1 MCEEWTSGPYCTLCN
16 VSDGSRF
23 YSESRCMPCKDGLL
37 ADLLWKCGLIAV
49 GAVALLTILSRCKCY
64 ERTRCL
70 QRWFFKGVVMYGQL
84 DMRAKFKQY
93 ATQASNPR
101 LADPRQV
108 CCSHVLTS
116 PWTGLID
123 GGHSYRLASRDFKTL
138 RSACRII
145 AFHDIV
151 NTPRVGVDAVP
162 RLWKDLTDPQ
172 SEHFAH
178 EFGSEMCTHQ
188 PKFSDGHLMGIGVL
202 IRK

>member
-1 MCEEWTSGPYCTLCN
+1 MARLGAASGVGWQLARELFAASP
-16 VSDGSRF
+16 R
-23 YSESRCMPCKDGLL
+23 LL
-37 ADLLWKCGLIAV
+37 
-49 GAVALLTILSRCKCY
+49 
-64 ERTRCL
+64 
-70 QRWFFKGVVMYGQL
+70 
-84 DMRAKFKQY
+84 Y
-93 ATQASNPR
+93 ATQQASNPS

-108 CCSHVLTS
+108 CYSPVLTS

-151 NTPRVGVDAVP
+151 NRPRVGVDAVP

>member
-1 MCEEWTSGPYCTLCN
+1 M
-16 VSDGSRF
+16 
-23 YSESRCMPCKDGLL
+23 L
-37 ADLLWKCGLIAV
+37 A
-49 GAVALLTILSRCKCY
+49 
-64 ERTRCL
+64 
-70 QRWFFKGVVMYGQL
+70 
-84 DMRAKFKQY
+84 
-93 ATQASNPR
+93 
-101 LADPRQV
+101 
-108 CCSHVLTS
+108 S

-151 NTPRVGVDAVP
+151 NTPRVGEDAVP